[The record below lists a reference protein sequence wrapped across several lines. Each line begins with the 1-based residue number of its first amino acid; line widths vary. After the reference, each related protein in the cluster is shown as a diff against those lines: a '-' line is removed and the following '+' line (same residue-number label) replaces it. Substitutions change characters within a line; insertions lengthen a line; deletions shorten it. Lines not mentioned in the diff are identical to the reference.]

1 MRQFVN
7 WEDRMSEECRL
18 NLAMAQILVE
28 GGKLPENLARATQA
42 IALAAQRNCQVV
54 VLPECL
60 DVGWTHPSAR
70 QSAAEIPGP
79 TSNVLCRAAAA
90 AGVYV
95 VAGLTERAGSRIYNA
110 AVLIDP
116 DGKVRLK
123 HRKINLLD
131 IEQESYSI
139 GDRLRVVETACG
151 TVGVNICADN
161 FPDSLALGHAL
172 ARMGAQ
178 MILSPSAWAVPA
190 DHDPAVEPYGALW
203 EGAYTQLARLYEM
216 PIVGVSNV
224 GPITA
229 GPWAGRKCIGCS
241 LAVGPGGEILAKGP
255 YGSEAEQLIIV
266 EIPLKPRTVTGTDI
280 APMLRGKGY
289 DGP

>member
-1 MRQFVN
+1 MKRP
-7 WEDRMSEECRL
+7 L
-18 NLAMAQILVE
+18 KLAMGQILVE
-28 GGKLPENLARATQA
+28 GGKLPENLDRATQA
-42 IALAAQRNCQVV
+42 IGLAARRDCQVV

-60 DVGWTHPSAR
+60 DLGWTHPSAR
-70 QSAAEIPGP
+70 QLAAEIPGP
-79 TSNVLCRAAAA
+79 ASDVLGRAAAA
-90 AGVYV
+90 AGIHV
-95 VAGLTERAGSRIYNA
+95 VAGLTERAGNRLYNA
-110 AVLIDP
+110 AVLIDA
-116 DGKVRLK
+116 DGQVRLK

-131 IEQESYSI
+131 IEQAVYSI
-139 GDRLRVVETACG
+139 GDRLQVVETAFG
-151 TVGVNICADN
+151 VVGVNICADN

-190 DHDPAVEPYGALW
+190 EHDPAAEPYGALW
-203 EGAYTQLARLYEM
+203 EGAYTRLATLYEI

-224 GPITA
+224 GPISG

-255 YGSEAEQLIIV
+255 YGIAAEELVVV
-266 EIPLKPRTVTGTDI
+266 EIALKPPTVAGTDI
-280 APMLRGKGY
+280 APMLRRKGY